1 MNTVC
6 VDPQTTPV
14 IERYRP
20 GSHVDALDGIRGL
33 AILLVLIF
41 HSSCFCPAAS
51 SGRVERLYYQLV
63 SVGWCGVDLFFV
75 LSGFLITGILLDSRG
90 GEGYFRNFYARRVL
104 RIFPL
109 FYGCLLVTYSV
120 GPFFVDR
127 VYSLDWLIQKQ
138 VWFWSYMQNWLF
150 AFQSYPSPNYMGHFW
165 SLGIEEQFYLAWPFI
180 VFILSPKSLRRL
192 CLALFVSS
200 LVLRTVFLLYPGLGK
215 QTHAI
220 VRYATLTRLD
230 GLVVGA
236 MLASWV
242 RMDGL
247 LPVLYKQAWPVFGVG
262 VGVFGAICVLALIF
276 HSLFLLD
283 VVGFTVLAVLFGG
296 LLTLAI
302 TRPPE
307 HPIVGIFSCRPLRF
321 MGKISYAMYVFHNP
335 VMISLGNYWPS
346 LKGGVFEVPLVRQL
360 SFLFVTGTLTILA
373 GVVSWHLF
381 EKRFLELKKYFVAS
395 KRR

>member
-6 VDPQTTPV
+6 VDLRTIPA

-33 AILLVLIF
+33 AILLVVIF
-41 HSSCFCPAAS
+41 HSSCFCPPAS
-51 SGRVERLYYQLV
+51 AGLGERLYYQLV

-75 LSGFLITGILLDSRG
+75 LSGFLITGILLDSRD

-109 FYGCLLVTYSV
+109 FYGCLLVTYSI
-120 GPFFVDR
+120 GPFVVNH
-127 VYSLDWLIQKQ
+127 VYGMDWLIQKQ
-138 VWFWSYMQNWLF
+138 LWFWFYMQNWLF

-165 SLGIEEQFYLAWPFI
+165 SLAIEEQFYLAWPFV
-180 VFILSPKSLRRL
+180 VFVLSTKSLRRL
-192 CLALFVSS
+192 CVVLFVLS
-200 LVLRTVFLLYPGLGK
+200 LILRMFFLLYPGLGK
-215 QTHAI
+215 QTHGI
-220 VRYATLTRLD
+220 VRYVTFTRLD

-242 RMDGL
+242 RTDGL
-247 LPVLYKQAWPVFGVG
+247 LPVLYKRAWAVFGVG
-262 VGVFGAICVLALIF
+262 AGVFGAICVVALIF

-283 VVGFTVLAVLFGG
+283 LVGFTVLAVLFGG

-302 TRPPE
+302 TRPAE
-307 HPIVGIFSCRPLRF
+307 HLIVRIFSSRPLRF

-335 VMISLGNYWPS
+335 VMISLGNYWKS
-346 LKGGVFEVPLVRQL
+346 LKGGVFDVPLVRQL
-360 SFLFVTGTLTILA
+360 SFLFVTGILTILA